1 MVSTSKIWIGFEFGL
16 PENQNRVAGKL
27 DVKSKPECKTND
39 QNRSETASI
48 VNESGSNEN
57 ETDID
62 IYETNSKED
71 QTELDQSEYAM
82 DE

>member
-1 MVSTSKIWIGFEFGL
+1 MWIGFEFGL

-27 DVKSKPECKTND
+27 DVKLKPECKTND

-48 VNESGSNEN
+48 ENERDSNEN

-62 IYETNSKED
+62 LNETTGFLFLNFYNNYQD
-71 QTELDQSEYAM
+71 YIFAYI
-82 DE
+82 

>member
-16 PENQNRVAGKL
+16 PEKQNQIAGKL
-27 DVKSKPECKTND
+27 DVKSKTECKSND

-48 VNESGSNEN
+48 ENESGSNEN

-62 IYETNSKED
+62 LNETNSKEYH
-71 QTELDQSEYAM
+71 TELDQSEYAM
-82 DE
+82 EE